1 MFYISVLAIF
11 KNESLN
17 MKVWLEHYIW
27 QGVEHFYLIDNG
39 SDDNSLEILQPYID
53 KGLVSYFYMPQKH
66 MQHELTMKI
75 YDDLNISENTEWLC
89 ICDLDEFFYG
99 TKLSLK
105 EQLREFPEKII
116 YSNWLMF
123 GHSNLIDHPLDI
135 RLSNI
140 HRDPNHS
147 HLTKYIFRP
156 KNVKSD
162 MIWIHEVDGFE
173 ELSRYEN
180 NLIHLNHYPLQSLE
194 FFQKV
199 KMTRGD
205 VACKEYDNIR
215 NMDYFNEYNKNAVH
229 VDTTLKDLL
238 QK

>member
-1 MFYISVLAIF
+1 
-11 KNESLN
+11 
-17 MKVWLEHYIW
+17 
-27 QGVEHFYLIDNG
+27 
-39 SDDNSLEILQPYID
+39 
-53 KGLVSYFYMPQKH
+53 
-66 MQHELTMKI
+66 
-75 YDDLNISENTEWLC
+75 
-89 ICDLDEFFYG
+89 
-99 TKLSLK
+99 
-105 EQLREFPEKII
+105 
-116 YSNWLMF
+116 
-123 GHSNLIDHPLDI
+123 
-135 RLSNI
+135 
-140 HRDPNHS
+140 
-147 HLTKYIFRP
+147 
-156 KNVKSD
+156 

>member
-1 MFYISVLAIF
+1 MFYLSILSIF
-11 KNESLN
+11 KNESFN
-17 MKVWLEHYIW
+17 MKVWLDHYIW

-39 SDDNSLEILQPYID
+39 STDNCLEILQPYID

-66 MQHELTMKI
+66 MQLELI
-75 YDDLNISENTEWLC
+75 VNVYDELNLSENTEWLC

-99 TKLSLK
+99 TALSLK
-105 EQLREFPEKII
+105 EQLQEFPEKII

-123 GHSNLIDHPLDI
+123 GTSNLINHPEDI

-140 HRDPNHS
+140 HREPTHS

-156 KNVKSD
+156 KNVKSE
-162 MIWIHEVDGFE
+162 MIWIHDIDGLE
-173 ELSRYEN
+173 ESARCEN
-180 NLIHLNHYPLQSLE
+180 DLIHLNHYSLQSLE
-194 FFQKV
+194 YFQKV

-205 VACKEYDNIR
+205 VAWEGCDNLR
-215 NMDYFNEYNKNAVH
+215 NMDYFNDYNKKAIEI
-229 VDTTLKDLL
+229 DTTLRDLL